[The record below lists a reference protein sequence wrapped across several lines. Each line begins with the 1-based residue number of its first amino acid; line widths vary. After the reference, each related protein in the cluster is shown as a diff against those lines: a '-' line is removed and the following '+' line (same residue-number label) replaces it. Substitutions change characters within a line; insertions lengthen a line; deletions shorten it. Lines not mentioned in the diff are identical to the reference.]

1 MAGRMATEAEW
12 PKKPR
17 DIQQNSKKKSEY
29 SEPEE
34 TENHLAATWDNLMN
48 NAKNLSKNHL

>member
-1 MAGRMATEAEW
+1 MVGRMATEVEW

-17 DIQQNSKKKSEY
+17 DIQQNSKKKSKY

-34 TENHLAATWDNLMN
+34 TENHLAAT
-48 NAKNLSKNHL
+48 